1 MKQALILLL
10 AVRAFACHTVDGD
23 SIKGKDLAAASVAFA
38 KLDPELD
45 IAPTPL
51 PGVPRLLHAA
61 ELTRLA
67 RRYAI
72 DLSEPV
78 PEICFERATEPLTAE
93 RLYPVLRQALGIDD
107 ARIEIQ
113 DFSRAGV
120 PRGTLEF
127 KRSGLTDAGVW
138 RGQVVYA
145 EARSVPVWARVKII
159 VDRNWVEAVETLPA
173 GTVIAKGQLVERR
186 GPRFPFGPVMVDSI
200 HQVEGQQAARAIKA
214 GEPISASMLVHPREV
229 TRGDRVK
236 VMVMSGEA
244 RLQFDATAETSGRVG
259 ESVMV
264 LNPDSGHHFLAKV
277 EGKDEVLIKK

>member
-1 MKQALILLL
+1 MKRALVLLL
-10 AVRAFACHTVDGD
+10 VARAFACHAVDGD
-23 SIKGKDLAAASVAFA
+23 SIKGKDLAMASAAFT

-45 IAPTPL
+45 VAPTPL
-51 PGVPRLLHAA
+51 PGVPRLFHAA
-61 ELTRLA
+61 ELSRLA

-72 DLSEPV
+72 DLAEPV
-78 PEICFERATEPLTAE
+78 TEICFERATEPLTAE

-120 PRGTLEF
+120 PRGKIEF

-145 EARSVPVWARVKII
+145 EGRSVPVWVRVK
-159 VDRNWVEAVETLPA
+159 VTVERNWVEAVETVPA
-173 GTVIAKGQLVERR
+173 GKVIARGQLVGRR
-186 GPRFPFGPVMVDSI
+186 GSRFPFGPVTLDSI
-200 HQVEGQQAARAIKA
+200 QQVEGQQAARAIKA
-214 GEPISASMLVHPREV
+214 GEAISGLMLVNPREV

-236 VMVMSGEA
+236 VVVMSGDA
-244 RLQFDATAETSGRVG
+244 RLEFDAMAETSGRVG

-264 LNPDSGHHFLAKV
+264 LNPESGHRFLAKV